1 MNDLLKKLAGLDTKN
16 TRVLKENI
24 NEWGGDPATLPKP
37 HQGAPDRDPDEE
49 RWEELDSW
57 SDAVETELA
66 QYHIKGTLSPDQI
79 EELSE
84 KIADDIGCSSGVA
97 HTLVKNILD
106 QRASDAEAEPDHDMD
121 QEYSSDLDEAS
132 IADIPA
138 DVLAKGAAE
147 IEAGADCYDVLNKL
161 NKETGRKYMDQFK
174 SLIRGAQNDAH
185 MEYDTQGGDITPF
198 LLDTMKGLAARG
210 DSAGAQGD
218 VGGAHGEETISPIHG
233 GQKEEPTM
241 ENLNLES
248 LRYLSGINK
257 TVNECGIPTAMGAS
271 TPASI
276 NITAASGSELTGML
290 KDIMNL
296 AGVHK
301 VEPHHMPIDVLAAP
315 SVAPAHADAGP
326 DMATLIKAVGDPEAD
341 TDSMNDRE
349 EETDESSGEK
359 EENRP
364 WDTSPHEKIRQD
376 GVRKFGDQNS
386 GSGKGRTGIQP
397 NAHTTESIAE
407 QLYADYKA
415 FVAEAAADE
424 PAAPDADAIAKRKRL
439 QAIKDRQED
448 ERAEKAYKTDSNV
461 RVHHAK
467 YDNDV
472 DEGYDTRDAYEKCD
486 PKHPDFKKNYEK
498 YKAANPTGTLAD
510 FVAKMKRK

>member
-1 MNDLLKKLAGLDTKN
+1 MNDLLSRLTALESDNSKTS
-16 TRVLKENI
+16 V
-24 NEWGGDPATLPKP
+24 NEWETDPAAHDQELVDSWYDTVVDALNQYEIDGPLSDK
-37 HQGAPDRDPDEE
+37 EL
-49 RWEELDSW
+49 EELCR
-57 SDAVETELA
+57 AVCNDLNDEVDHHTV
-66 QYHIKGTLSPDQI
+66 H
-79 EELSE
+79 
-84 KIADDIGCSSGVA
+84 KIIAGE
-97 HTLVKNILD
+97 LD
-106 QRASDAEAEPDHDMD
+106 QRERDHEQDGPMD
-121 QEYSSDLDEAS
+121 SSDDA
-132 IADIPA
+132 AA
-138 DVLAKGAAE
+138 LA
-147 IEAGADCYDVLNKL
+147 
-161 NKETGRKYMDQFK
+161 
-174 SLIRGAQNDAH
+174 
-185 MEYDTQGGDITPF
+185 
-198 LLDTMKGLAARG
+198 
-210 DSAGAQGD
+210 SAGHGSDEDYGTYEDMGEEYVACIVDFDRSGTAKVLRSKPVSKERAEEIIANAKTKDTFKNPLFKTIYPASAGKLDADSIMKQFPDLSKTESQDSLG
-218 VGGAHGEETISPIHG
+218 GGAGAHGDETISPIHG
-233 GQKEEPTM
+233 GQKEQPTM

-315 SVAPAHADAGP
+315 SLAPAHTDAGP

-386 GSGKGRTGIQP
+386 GSGKGRTGVQP